1 MTRPRKMLARMLAA
15 ACAAASFPLDA
26 LAADRPELPEV
37 DLEKMYGGWYLIATL
52 PNWFEKGLVQ
62 PYDVFSR
69 RDDGDIREDFYA
81 RWGAFDAPQKHYV
94 VHDWVRAGSHNA
106 HWRVRPV
113 WPLSLPFLILY
124 TDPDYRFVIF
134 GEEDRKLGWI
144 YSRTATV
151 GDKDYANLSR
161 HLQDLG
167 YEPDKFVR
175 FLQELQQFGK
185 PGYWTEKV
193 KNPSPPSTP

>member
-1 MTRPRKMLARMLAA
+1 MKIPAQIVTTVFLAA
-15 ACAAASFPLDA
+15 LFSLDV
-26 LAADRPELPEV
+26 AADRPELPTV
-37 DLEKMYGGWYLIATL
+37 DMQKMYGGWYLIATI

-81 RWGAFDAPQKHYV
+81 RWGTFDAPQKHYV
-94 VHDWVRAGSHNA
+94 VHNWVRPGTHNA
-106 HWRVRPV
+106 HWRVQPI

-144 YSRTATV
+144 YARTATV
-151 GDKDYANLSR
+151 SDADYADLSR

-167 YEPDKFVR
+167 YQSDTFLR
-175 FLQELQQFGK
+175 FLQDPQQFGK

-193 KNPSPPSTP
+193 KDPSAPSKP